1 MRIAVNKFNGIGG
14 PLANAD
20 KDAPET
26 TQFYQLFNPN
36 KIHLNPETT
45 RSKTI
50 ASNTWQ
56 LRSLVVNFAK
66 SIYRPRKEL

>member
-26 TQFYQLFNPN
+26 TQFYQQFISN
-36 KIHLNPETT
+36 KIHFNPVPT
-45 RSKTI
+45 RFKAI
-50 ASNTWQ
+50 ASNTLQ

-66 SIYRPRKEL
+66 SVYRPRKEL

>member
-20 KDAPET
+20 KDAPES
-26 TQFYQLFNPN
+26 TQFYHKYDFNN
-36 KIHLNPETT
+36 ITLNPYTIKF
-45 RSKTI
+45 KTI
-50 ASNTWQ
+50 ALNTWP
-56 LRSLVVNFAK
+56 LRWFVVNVAK

>member
-26 TQFYQLFNPN
+26 TQFYQQSVPL
-36 KIHLNPETT
+36 KSYLNLQIT

-50 ASNTWQ
+50 APNTWQ

-66 SIYRPRKEL
+66 SIYRSRKEL

>member
-26 TQFYQLFNPN
+26 TQFYQQFNPN
-36 KIHLNPETT
+36 KIYLNP
-45 RSKTI
+45 
-50 ASNTWQ
+50 
-56 LRSLVVNFAK
+56 
-66 SIYRPRKEL
+66 